1 VLVLLLL
8 LLITVEAVSARL
20 NTVTNALTNR
30 LWFGQAEIDVVEDF
44 AGWDGKD
51 AFVKQKIPQVIENKN
66 PPSRQQKK
74 HKSQLR

>member
-1 VLVLLLL
+1 MINIL
-8 LLITVEAVSARL
+8 
-20 NTVTNALTNR
+20 
-30 LWFGQAEIDVVEDF
+30 VVEDDERLNKLVCTCLNDSGF
-44 AGWDGKD
+44 QAKGCLRANDAYEAMYNTL